1 MFIFVFNMLKSVA
14 LKLNAPVFEET
25 NKIVLKLNTNRNRYI
40 NEAVELYNQYNKK
53 KLLKKQLSYESSIT
67 KVDSMERLADFEMMI
82 DGN

>member
-1 MFIFVFNMLKSVA
+1 MLKSVA

-67 KVDSMERLADFEMMI
+67 KVDSMERLAEFEIII

>member
-1 MFIFVFNMLKSVA
+1 MCIFVFNMLKSVA

-25 NKIVLKLNTNRNRYI
+25 NKIVLKLNTNRYI

>member
-1 MFIFVFNMLKSVA
+1 M
-14 LKLNAPVFEET
+14 
-25 NKIVLKLNTNRNRYI
+25 KLNTNRNRYI

>member
-67 KVDSMERLADFEMMI
+67 KVDSMERLAEFEIMI

>member
-1 MFIFVFNMLKSVA
+1 MCIFVFNMLKSVA

-67 KVDSMERLADFEMMI
+67 KVDSLERLADFEMMI

>member
-67 KVDSMERLADFEMMI
+67 KVDSMERLAEFEIMF

>member
-1 MFIFVFNMLKSVA
+1 MLKSVA

-67 KVDSMERLADFEMMI
+67 KVDSMERLAEFEIMI

>member
-67 KVDSMERLADFEMMI
+67 KVDSMERLAEFEIII

>member
-1 MFIFVFNMLKSVA
+1 MCIFVFNILKSVA

>member
-1 MFIFVFNMLKSVA
+1 MCIFVFNMLKSVA

>member
-25 NKIVLKLNTNRNRYI
+25 NKIVLELNTNRNRYI
-40 NEAVELYNQYNKK
+40 NEAVELYNKYNKK